1 MLQYTI
7 EIYKQDNVI
16 RQEFYYGRY
25 ENAIIRARELK
36 WELNADYFLII

>member
-16 RQEFYYGRY
+16 RQEFYYGLY
-25 ENAIIRARELK
+25 ENALIRAGKLK
-36 WELNADYFLII
+36 QQLNADYFLII